1 MRRAIQTPQGVLV
14 GEGMAISVN
23 HLKVGIDGCVLV
35 DLLAGAGG
43 VSVVGLAAYADAG
56 GVVLGVIRTR

>member
-1 MRRAIQTPQGVLV
+1 
-14 GEGMAISVN
+14 MAISVN

-35 DLLAGAGG
+35 DLLAGADG
-43 VSVVGLAAYADAG
+43 VSVLGLAAYADSG